1 MSRTEDE
8 LAQLEDP
15 AETSGGYAAR
25 LRDAAEAEL
34 DEWTPP
40 EQADDAAWDELTE
53 EERRERMGKAAQ
65 TASPV
70 GRDTVDAPADP
81 EAVDWRAFAREFN
94 FHYAGQGCQNRHTNH
109 KKVRLAIGCSEH
121 IATSAPR
128 EFLADALAVPSV
140 PLVET
145 PEGKLKFAKEVLADE

>member
-1 MSRTEDE
+1 MRSREE

-15 AETSGGYAAR
+15 AEQSGGYTQR

-53 EERRERMGKAAQ
+53 AERRERMGKAAQ

-70 GRDTVDAPADP
+70 ARDTVDAPADP
-81 EAVDWRAFAREFN
+81 EAVDWHAFAREFN
-94 FHYAGQGCQNRHTNH
+94 FHYAGQGAQNRHTNRR
-109 KKVRLAIGCSEH
+109 KVRTAIGCSDH

-128 EFLADALAVPSV
+128 EFLADALAAPSV

-145 PEGKLKFAKEVLADE
+145 PAGKLKFAKEVLGDG

>member
-1 MSRTEDE
+1 MRSREE

-15 AETSGGYAAR
+15 AETAGGYAAR

-34 DEWTPP
+34 DESTPP

-53 EERRERMGKAAQ
+53 AERRERMGKAAE

-81 EAVDWRAFAREFN
+81 EAVDWHAFTREFN
-94 FHYAGQGCQNRHTNH
+94 FHYAGVGVQNRHTNA
-109 KKVRLAIGCSEH
+109 KLLTAALELSEH
-121 IATSAPR
+121 VATSAPKQ
-128 EFLADALAVPSV
+128 FLGDALTADCV
-140 PLVET
+140 PLVELDN
-145 PEGKLKFAKEVLADE
+145 GKLLFEDEVLADE

>member
-1 MSRTEDE
+1 MRTEEE
-8 LAQLEDP
+8 LAQLDDP

-81 EAVDWRAFAREFN
+81 EAVDWCAFAREFN
-94 FHYAGQGCQNRHTNH
+94 FHYAGVGVQNRHTNA
-109 KKVRLAIGCSEH
+109 KLLTAALDLSEH
-121 IATSAPR
+121 VATSAPKQ
-128 EFLADALAVPSV
+128 FLADAVAADCV
-140 PLVET
+140 PLVRDH
-145 PEGKLKFAKEVLADE
+145 EGRYLFAKEVLADE